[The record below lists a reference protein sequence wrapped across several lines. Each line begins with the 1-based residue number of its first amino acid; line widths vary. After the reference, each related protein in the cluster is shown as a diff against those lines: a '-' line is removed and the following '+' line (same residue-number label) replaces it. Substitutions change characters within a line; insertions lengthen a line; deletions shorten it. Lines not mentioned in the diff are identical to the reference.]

1 MLKGAELN
9 LLFSQV
15 FGYSASEFGH
25 RIGFLVDVPS
35 AASEDTPQWRERRI
49 LAMQWARALAKTS
62 FHACMVY
69 AYESVGRGSDFI
81 HLVYN
86 IPLLSEIPDHASQLG
101 SVGTEMVPVGDV
113 YSRAEFWIALTQV
126 SVTGILKIA
135 AARYGFRAAALP
147 GFSNAMLPSLCVDV
161 SVVDLRTRK
170 LAQALTDAQWVS
182 LDFDVK
188 GRKYSLTLDLRYRMG
203 FASNGRFRRNG
214 QTGTL
219 PAGESY
225 IVPYE
230 GEKNGIVSMSEGI
243 FPITHGGD
251 IALCEVSENRVVCID
266 GRSAWA
272 ETLRQS
278 IAADPA
284 RANVAELGL
293 GILGEWDIQPV
304 GQMLH
309 DELLG
314 IHVALGR
321 SDHIGGVTAPA
332 DFKAIEHV
340 QHVDYIFH
348 RALMPEVSVVRGSL
362 GFEDREAVF
371 YQNGRYIYDD
381 L

>member
-35 AASEDTPQWRERRI
+35 AASEDTQEWRERRV

-69 AYESVGRGSDFI
+69 AYESVGRGNDFI
-81 HLVYN
+81 HLVHN
-86 IPLLSEIPDHASQLG
+86 IPLSREIPDLAGQLG
-101 SVGTEMVPVGDV
+101 MVGTEMVSVGEV

-126 SVTGILKIA
+126 SVTGILKVA

-147 GFSNAMLPSLCVDV
+147 GFSNAMLPSLSVDV

-170 LAQALTDAQWVS
+170 LAQALTRAQWAE

-188 GRKYSLTLDLRYRMG
+188 GSRYSLTLDLRYRMG
-203 FASNGRFRRNG
+203 FASSGRFRHNG
-214 QTGTL
+214 QTGTI
-219 PAGESY
+219 PGGEAY

-230 GEKNGIVSMSEGI
+230 GEKAGIASMTEGI
-243 FPITHGGD
+243 LPVGHEGSV
-251 IALCEVSENRVVCID
+251 ALCEVSENRIVCID
-266 GRSAWA
+266 GGGAWVSS
-272 ETLRQS
+272 LRDA
-278 IAADPA
+278 IAAEPA
-284 RANVAELGL
+284 CANVAELGL
-293 GILGEWDIQPV
+293 GILGEWGIQPV
-304 GQMLH
+304 GNALH

-321 SDHIGGVTAPA
+321 SEHIGGVTSPA
-332 DFKAIEHV
+332 DFKSPDRA
-340 QHVDYIFH
+340 QHVDYIYH
-348 RALMPEVSVVRGSL
+348 SAVMPEVRVVRGIL
-362 GFEDREAVF
+362 GGEGRSAVF
-371 YQNGRYIYDD
+371 YQNEHYVLDE

>member
-35 AASEDTPQWRERRI
+35 AASEDTPAWRERRI

-69 AYESVGRGSDFI
+69 AYESVGRGNDFI
-81 HLVYN
+81 HLVHN

-101 SVGTEMVPVGDV
+101 CVGTELVPVGEV

-147 GFSNAMLPSLCVDV
+147 GFSNAMLPALSVDV
-161 SVVDLRTRK
+161 SLLDLRTRK
-170 LAQALTDAQWVS
+170 LAKALTDAHWAS
-182 LDFDVK
+182 LDFDVL
-188 GRKYSLTLDLRYRMG
+188 GRHYSLTLDLRYRMG
-203 FASNGRFRRNG
+203 FASSGRFRHNG
-214 QTGTL
+214 QTGNL
-219 PAGESY
+219 PGGEAY

-230 GEKNGIVSMSEGI
+230 GEKIGIVSMTEGI
-243 FPITHGGD
+243 LPVSHEGD

-272 ETLRQS
+272 ESLRKS
-278 IAADPA
+278 IEEEPA

-293 GILGEWDIQPV
+293 GILGEWDIRPV
-304 GQMLH
+304 GYALH

-321 SDHIGGVTAPA
+321 SEHIGGVTSPA
-332 DFKAIEHV
+332 DFKSPGHV

-348 RALMPEVSVVRGSL
+348 HSIMPAIRIVRGTL
-362 GFEDREAVF
+362 GYEDREAVF
-371 YQNGRYIYDD
+371 YLNDRYVYDE